1 MLSIVLPAFNEE
13 LMIHEAA
20 SAIRNVLDDASIPW
34 EIVFVDDGSTDKTW
48 AMIEKESN
56 HDLHITGIQFS
67 RNFGKESAIIAGLAS
82 ASGEA
87 VVVMDCDLQH
97 PPQLIPEMYELWK
110 SGYEIVEGYKETRG
124 EESAFHKKGAS
135 LFYKVISKAAGAD
148 LNNASDFKLLDRRAV
163 KSILAMPERNMFF
176 RAASSWI
183 GYRSIRIPFEVQP
196 RAAGYSKWSV
206 RSLFK
211 YAFTNIASFTTA
223 PLQMVTVA
231 GFSCLFLSLIL
242 AIYSFVQYF
251 RGQAVEGY
259 TTIVIVLLFIGSS
272 VMISLGI
279 IGYYIAKI
287 YEEVKHRPRYVVS
300 RTTSKSE
307 NISILPKEDSTTEEG
322 GRS

>member
-1 MLSIVLPAFNEE
+1 MLSVVLPAFNEE

-20 SAIRNVLDDASIPW
+20 SVVRNVLDDASIPW

-48 AMIEKESN
+48 AMIEKESI
-56 HDLHITGIQFS
+56 HDLRVTGVQFS

-124 EESAFHKKGAS
+124 EESTIHKKGAG
-135 LFYKVISKAAGAD
+135 LFYKIISKAVGTD

-163 KSILAMPERNMFF
+163 ESILAMPERNLFF

-183 GYRSIRIPFEVQP
+183 GYRSIKIPFEVQP
-196 RAAGYSKWSV
+196 RAAGYSKWSMH
-206 RSLFK
+206 SLFK

-287 YEEVKHRPRYVVS
+287 YEEVKHRPRYIVS

-307 NISILPKEDSTTEEG
+307 NISIFPKEDSTTEEG
-322 GRS
+322 ERP